1 MEIRVL
7 TDRDAAKYWYLRL
20 ESLQKE
26 PFAFG
31 KSAEE
36 HEATTIENLA
46 ARLREMPPDFT
57 LGAFEDEDL
66 IGMATFIRE
75 NGRKDRH
82 KGRIYGVYVNVK
94 HRRKKIGRALIEE
107 LLKRVREDSSLEQ
120 ILISVTTRQEAA
132 RQLYRSFGFQP
143 FGIEPRA
150 LKIGTEYVDEEHM
163 VLPLSRK

>member
-1 MEIRVL
+1 MEIRTL
-7 TDRDAAKYWYLRL
+7 TDRDASKYWHLRL

-36 HEATTIENLA
+36 HTPTTVESVA

-57 LGAFEDEDL
+57 LGAFEGEDL
-66 IGMATFIRE
+66 VGMATFIRE
-75 NGRKDRH
+75 TGRKDRH
-82 KGRIYGVYVNVK
+82 KGRIYGVYVNAE
-94 HRRKKIGRALIEE
+94 HRRKKIGRALIGE
-107 LLKRVREDSSLEQ
+107 LLKKVREDWSMEQ

-150 LKIGTEYVDEEHM
+150 LKIGNDYLDEEHM
-163 VLPLSRK
+163 ILLLR